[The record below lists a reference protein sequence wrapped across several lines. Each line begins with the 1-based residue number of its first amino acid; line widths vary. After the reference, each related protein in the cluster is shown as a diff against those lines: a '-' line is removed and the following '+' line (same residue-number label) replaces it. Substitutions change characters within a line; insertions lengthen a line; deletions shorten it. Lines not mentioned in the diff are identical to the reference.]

1 MTTSQHPQRPQGA
14 SSTTAEAAPSPRVRL
29 AINGAGGRMGA
40 RLCALAQQSDHWDL
54 IAAIDR
60 GDRAPSAPLDV
71 VIDFSS
77 PEGAASAMA
86 LALAAGAG
94 LVVGTTGLGPQ
105 AIDRLRVASARIPV
119 LVAPNTSLG
128 VAVLRHLVREAAR
141 LLPGFDLDIVESHHN
156 RKKDAPSGTA
166 LALAAAA
173 SEGGAPVPA
182 ERIHALR
189 GGDTIGEHSVH
200 FAGPGE
206 TIRLEHS
213 AVSRDLFALGAL
225 RAAAWLAGRP
235 AGWYAME
242 DVIGLSARR

>member
-1 MTTSQHPQRPQGA
+1 
-14 SSTTAEAAPSPRVRL
+14 
-29 AINGAGGRMGA
+29 MGA
-40 RLCALAQQSDHWDL
+40 RICALAREPGPWTL
-54 IAAIDR
+54 AAAIDR
-60 GDRAPSAPLDV
+60 GDPAPAGPFDV

-77 PEGAASAMA
+77 PEGT
-86 LALAAGAG
+86 LAAMEHALSQDAA

-105 AIDRLRVASARIPV
+105 VLERLRLASARIPV

-141 LLPGFDLDIVESHHN
+141 LLAGFDIDIVESHHN

-173 SEGGAPVPA
+173 AEGGAPVPP
-182 ERIHALR
+182 ERVHALR
-189 GGDTIGEHSVH
+189 GGDTIGEHAVH

-235 AGWYAME
+235 PGWYTME
-242 DVIGLSARR
+242 DAIGLAPRR